1 MQYSLFTWCIMQTN
15 CWWKYA
21 SVKLLQMYFKN
32 VGQKHK
38 KNTTS
43 NIGNTMSKYKE
54 GVSSGTWKK
63 THVQLLNNIWKHLQN
78 ISNTMN
84 HTGNA

>member
-1 MQYSLFTWCIMQTN
+1 
-15 CWWKYA
+15 
-21 SVKLLQMYFKN
+21 
-32 VGQKHK
+32 
-38 KNTTS
+38 
-43 NIGNTMSKYKE
+43 
-54 GVSSGTWKK
+54 VSSGTWKK